1 MARTGGRHSGAS
13 AAATGTRMRDPR
25 LDVFRG
31 LALAMIF
38 VNHVP
43 GNPLEAWTSRN
54 FGFSDAAEGFVY
66 MAGVSAGLAYG
77 AAFAAGGDV
86 GQGVLRVWGRV
97 WGLYL
102 VHLAITVM
110 ALGIAA
116 GAALWFA
123 TPGML
128 WRNGVDLLF
137 RDPLGALSGL
147 PLLTW
152 HLGYF
157 DILPLYVVLLAVAP
171 VALIAAWRVP
181 VLLAGGSVLL
191 WLWAAETRTNLPVVE
206 GAGWFFNPLSWQILF
221 VLGILTGV
229 AMRDGRRLV
238 PVRGW
243 AVAMAG
249 GVVAL
254 ALVWR
259 LWPELGAWGGHQLWR
274 LQGAGA
280 PRWITSFDK
289 NYLHLPRLGHFL
301 ALAYLLSALPAV
313 TRACASRAALP
324 LAVMGQQALPVFAT
338 GSVLAWTLQ
347 TVKTRTG
354 VQPPLDLAMV
364 LSGLL
369 LLWAL
374 AAIRARTRR

>member
-1 MARTGGRHSGAS
+1 MAEVPGPASRAAPGATIS
-13 AAATGTRMRDPR
+13 RARDPR

-77 AAFAAGGDV
+77 AAFALAGDMPG
-86 GQGVLRVWGRV
+86 GVRRVFGRV

-102 VHLAITVM
+102 VHLAMTVM

-128 WRNGVDLLF
+128 RLHGVDLLF

-147 PLLTW
+147 PILTW
-152 HLGYF
+152 QLGYF
-157 DILPLYVVLLAVAP
+157 DILPLYVVLLAAAP
-171 VALIAAWRVP
+171 VALAAAWRAP
-181 VLLAGGSVLL
+181 LLLGAGSVLL
-191 WLWAAETRTNLPVVE
+191 WLLAAETRMNLPVV
-206 GAGWFFNPLSWQILF
+206 GGSGWFFNPLSWQILF
-221 VLGILTGV
+221 VFGILTGV

-243 AVAMAG
+243 AVALAG
-249 GVVAL
+249 GFLAL
-254 ALVWR
+254 ALLWR

-274 LQGAGA
+274 LQQTGA

-289 NYLHLPRLGHFL
+289 NYLHLPRLVHFL

-313 TRACASRAALP
+313 MRACASRAARP
-324 LAVMGQQALPVFAT
+324 LAVMGSQALPVFAT
-338 GSVLAWTLQ
+338 GSVLAWTFQ

-354 VQPPLDLAMV
+354 SQPMLDLAMV
-364 LSGLL
+364 LSGLG
-369 LLWAL
+369 LLWVL
-374 AAIRARTRR
+374 AAVRARARA